1 MRGISGRREPAV
13 TDVHITVEML
23 RAVGRGDLAPRV
35 LVEIGIEH
43 LAALCPH
50 CCEELRAWQ
59 AEQGSEAIRPEAALL
74 ALPSVL
80 NRHSS
85 EAEAKRKEAER
96 DFQDLIALPHPT
108 RLARI
113 HRSTKRF
120 RGVSLAGML
129 LDESKKIVP
138 GDPSLALE
146 LAQVAEAVLLQSRAV
161 PGISDLY
168 ARASAFQANALRA
181 QGLLQD
187 AEPRFAFAR
196 AFIRQQGVTDPVL
209 IAEIDSCEAVLALDQ
224 RRFAQSEKLLNRSI
238 HMYTIAGERSQAAHP
253 MLTLGYLYA
262 LRGEHSRAIETVQ
275 AAAATAGEGDRRLT
289 LYIRHN
295 LALYLCEAGSFETAA
310 AILAEARDLYEE
322 LTDAF
327 TQLRRAWLEGKI
339 AAGRGHLEKAEQAF
353 LTVRQ
358 GFLDA
363 ALGYD
368 AALVS
373 LDLALLYARQARTAE
388 MKSLAEQMHPVFLS
402 QEIHREAAA
411 ALLLFQEAVRHD
423 TATVVMLE
431 ELSTY
436 LKAAR
441 GNPELRFLPCSRSS

>member
-1 MRGISGRREPAV
+1 M

-23 RAVGRGDLAPRV
+23 RAVGRGDVAPRV

-50 CCEELRAWQ
+50 CREELRAWH
-59 AEQGSEAIRPEAALL
+59 AEQRNAAIRPETVLL
-74 ALPSVL
+74 ALPSIL

-85 EAEAKRKEAER
+85 EAEAKRRAAER
-96 DFQDLIALPHPT
+96 DFQDLIALPQPA

-113 HRSTKRF
+113 RRSTKRF

-129 LDESKKIVP
+129 LDESKRIVP
-138 GDPSLALE
+138 GAPTPAFE
-146 LAQVAEAVLLQSRAV
+146 LAQAAEAVLLQSRAV
-161 PGISDLY
+161 PGIDDLY

-181 QGLLQD
+181 QGFLQE

-196 AFIRQQGVTDPVL
+196 FFIQKQGVTDPAL

-224 RRFAQSEKLLNRSI
+224 RRFADAEKLLNRSI
-238 HMYTIAGERSQAAHP
+238 YMYAISGERFLASHP
-253 MLTLGYLYA
+253 MLTLGRLYA
-262 LRGEHSRAIETVQ
+262 LRGEYMKAIEMAR
-275 AAAATAGEGDRRLT
+275 AAAEAAGEGDRRLA
-289 LYIRHN
+289 LYARHN
-295 LALYLCEAGSFETAA
+295 QAHYLCEAGSFETAA

-322 LTDAF
+322 LSDAF

-339 AAGRGHLEKAEQAF
+339 AAGRGRLEEAEQKF

-373 LDLALLYARQARTAE
+373 LDLALLYARQVRTAE
-388 MKSLAEQMHPVFLS
+388 MKSLAEEMHPVFLS

-411 ALLLFQEAVRHD
+411 ALLLFQEAVRCD
-423 TATVVMLE
+423 TATVAMLE

-441 GNPELRFLPCSRSS
+441 GHPGLRFRGELG